1 MDRKCKDVAVGDQT
15 TLNIGP
21 IVRTTITKVLGS
33 NGWGKQSPLFL
44 DQLSSH
50 ISFQITALNKPQPAG
65 TYGTSQLFGHSYS
78 NSYYGPR
85 MNAMYVLLGVDDK
98 IVNLY

>member
-21 IVRTTITKVLGS
+21 IVCTTITKVLGS

-65 TYGTSQLFGHSYS
+65 TAPRIRNYLVIHIRIHVMGH
-78 NSYYGPR
+78 
-85 MNAMYVLLGVDDK
+85 A
-98 IVNLY
+98 